1 MLKNGSSRLSAP
13 YPLQHAN
20 QGKSLLLAEGT
31 HPLMREKTVLPADK
45 AYAGAR
51 QIWNGAVNRFPAV
64 FALCETADDVRAAI
78 WAARTMDFL
87 YRSAAADMIGRDDP
101 CVRMGW

>member
-1 MLKNGSSRLSAP
+1 
-13 YPLQHAN
+13 
-20 QGKSLLLAEGT
+20 
-31 HPLMREKTVLPADK
+31 MREKTVLPADK

-78 WAARTMDFL
+78 WCRKHISRFVTSVTSFLRHVILRLSHWGIVSARHEGGARFATAP
-87 YRSAAADMIGRDDP
+87 RSSLTQAEGNKR
-101 CVRMGW
+101 